1 MAEIKKGRLCWTGH
15 LERMPN
21 TRAAKVVYAPNPGGK
36 RPKGIP
42 RLRWLDDVERDL
54 RLMGVQAWKKNQLIG
69 PSGRKWLGR
78 PDPLMGCSANDDDD
92 VGPLGLVCSPAR

>member
-1 MAEIKKGRLCWTGH
+1 MTNKEVYDLYKDPTIVAEIKKGRLCWTGH

-21 TRAAKVVYAPNPGGK
+21 TRAAKVVYAQNPGGK

-54 RLMGVQAWKKNQLIG
+54 RLMGVQAWKKKTRIS
-69 PSGRKWLGR
+69 PSGRK
-78 PDPLMGCSANDDDD
+78 
-92 VGPLGLVCSPAR
+92 

>member
-1 MAEIKKGRLCWTGH
+1 MTNKEVYDLYKDPTLVAEIKKGRLCWTGH

-21 TRAAKVVYAPNPGGK
+21 TRAAKVVYAQNPGGK

-54 RLMGVQAWKKNQLIG
+54 RLMGVQSWKKKTRYVPVEG
-69 PSGRKWLGR
+69 SG
-78 PDPLMGCSANDDDD
+78 
-92 VGPLGLVCSPAR
+92 